1 MDLDPD
7 IPLTDKDDQEEEPSQ
22 NVAGIQNPEGYLDI
36 LTGLTGLIVMVVDK
50 EMNSLNG
57 PQNAKD
63 KEQFHV
69 KDLKDRV
76 FDHKCTKF
84 MFMPMVVL
92 QRHHHLAVGIEK
104 NFLSKFHVKSYFC
117 RPVLIHQK
125 GPVSNWN
132 LTLLLCAHSILITS
146 KNVRKEG
153 AIIYFNF

>member
-117 RPVLIHQK
+117 RPVLIHRK

-146 KNVRKEG
+146 KNVRKKVP
-153 AIIYFNF
+153 